1 MLLLTKL
8 FTLLYNALASAQLKD
23 FLNTAPAFD

>member
-8 FTLLYNALASAQLKD
+8 FTLLYNALALASAQRFLKYWAG
-23 FLNTAPAFD
+23 F